1 MLALLAVL
9 CAAPALRAP
18 TAFIAPRVAA
28 VPGGVVTFRL
38 PGAPDELPAVVF
50 NGTPVMVVRQ
60 QDSWLAIVGIG
71 LSIEPGDYHV
81 DVQQPRRRTTTA
93 PVQGERQ
100 DNTRVQQLKVPPS
113 QVNLSPEDEAR
124 VAERTAKKC
133 ARRSTASRPMRPS
146 TLRLAQPVPGRRSSS
161 FGLRRMFNGESRNPH
176 SGMDIAAPTGT
187 PIKAPLAGRVVDVGS
202 YFFNG
207 NNVVIDHGQGLL
219 TMYCHLSKIRV
230 EVGQEL
236 KRGEVLG
243 EVGAT
248 GRVTGPHLHW
258 GVSLNGAMVDPA
270 LFLPPPP
277 PKKPAPKKKPD
288 LAQRPWLSSPAR
300 ECDRRNRLSAPA
312 LR

>member
-1 MLALLAVL
+1 MTNYLARIALLGAL
-9 CAAPALRAP
+9 FAAPALADG
-18 TAFIAPRVAA
+18 AFVAPRVSM

-38 PGAPDELPAVVF
+38 AGPPDRVPTVVF
-50 NGTPVMVVRQ
+50 NGRPVMVVRQ
-60 QDSWLAIVGIG
+60 QDSWLAILGLG
-71 LSIEPGDYHV
+71 LSTEPGEYHV
-81 DVQQPRRRTTTA
+81 DVQELGG
-93 PVQGERQ
+93 GEIKLPF
-100 DNTRVQQLKVPPS
+100 TVKAKTYAVQQLKVPPS
-113 QVNLSPEDEAR
+113 QVNLSAEDEAR
-124 VAERTAKKC
+124 VAAEQEKVRA
-133 ARRSTASRPMRPS
+133 ALDGFSRAAPA
-146 TLRLAQPVPGRRSSS
+146 TLRLEPPVAGRRSSS

-187 PIKAPLAGRVVDVGS
+187 PIKAPLAGRVVDVGT

-230 EVGQEL
+230 EVGQQL

-243 EVGAT
+243 DVGAT

-277 PKKPAPKKKPD
+277 PKKPVAKAPEKK
-288 LAQRPWLSSPAR
+288 
-300 ECDRRNRLSAPA
+300 
-312 LR
+312 

>member
-1 MLALLAVL
+1 MPNYLARLALLGVL
-9 CAAPALRAP
+9 CVSPAFAG
-18 TAFIAPRVAA
+18 AFVAPRVSG
-28 VPGGVVTFRL
+28 VPGGVVTFKLAGPADR
-38 PGAPDELPAVVF
+38 LPAVAF
-50 NGTPVMVVRQ
+50 NGRPVMVVRQ
-60 QDSWLAIVGIG
+60 QDSWLAILGIG
-71 LSIEPGDYHV
+71 LSIEPGEYHV
-81 DVQQPRRRTTTA
+81 DVLELGG
-93 PVQGERQ
+93 GEQ
-100 DNTRVQQLKVPPS
+100 KLPFTVKPKTYSVQQLKVAPG
-113 QVNLSPEDEAR
+113 QVNLSPENEAR
-124 VAERTAKKC
+124 VAKEQEKVRA
-133 ARRSTASRPMRPS
+133 ALDSFSAAAPA
-146 TLRLAQPVPGRRSSS
+146 TLRLDQPVPGRRSSS

-207 NNVVIDHGQGLL
+207 NNVVVDHGQGLL

-243 EVGAT
+243 DVGAT

-277 PKKPAPKKKPD
+277 PKKKPAAPVKAPEKK
-288 LAQRPWLSSPAR
+288 
-300 ECDRRNRLSAPA
+300 
-312 LR
+312 